1 MELPLLLKG
10 SYSVMMTALLSMMWC
25 YARRLTLGRAS
36 SLLGQTPLY
45 GWIGFLAA
53 AAIALHLLTAWQ
65 MPSVGWELKRAR
77 ITPKREV
84 AVTVKGHQFN
94 LTDTSIRITQGEM
107 VRFRVRSE
115 DLTYGFGVF
124 RENGRMEFQMQVV
137 PGHDNDI
144 IWAFSEPGRYSIR
157 STEYAGPQTWTMHA
171 QDVIEVAPNVRAAG
185 R

>member
-1 MELPLLLKG
+1 MELPLLLKA
-10 SYSVMMTALLSMMWC
+10 SYSIMMMTVLSMMWY
-25 YARRLTLGRAS
+25 YARRLTLGAS
-36 SLLGQTPLY
+36 ALLGQTPLY

-77 ITPKREV
+77 IIPEREV

-94 LTDTSIRITQGEM
+94 LPDTSIRIRQGKM

-124 RENGRMEFQMQVV
+124 RENGRMEFQMQVL

-144 IWAFSEPGRYSIR
+144 VWAFSEPGRYSVR
-157 STEYAGPQTWTMHA
+157 STEYAGPHTWTMHA
-171 QDVIEVAPNVRAAG
+171 QHVIEVAPDVLAAG